1 MIYKLITAS
10 TELPITLA
18 EAKAQLNIESSFTDD
33 DTLITSC
40 IYAAGKYMENLL
52 QHPLMEQVWEL
63 QLADF
68 KTRVLVQKKP
78 VSIDS
83 IKYDDIDNTDQT
95 VTSTN
100 YQVITDTV
108 PALIVFYSSYAFPTV
123 RDERLDAVR
132 IRFTSGY
139 ADATVVPEDIK
150 LQIKIL
156 VTQYYEH
163 RDMNMVKPHV
173 QEQLQRF
180 IMANSAWL

>member
-1 MIYKLITAS
+1 MIYKLITPA

-18 EAKAQLNIESSFTDD
+18 EAKAQLNIEASFTDD
-33 DTLITSC
+33 DALITSC
-40 IYAAGKYMENLL
+40 IYAAGKYIENLL
-52 QHPLMEQVWEL
+52 QQPLMEQVWEL

-68 KTRVLVQKKP
+68 KTRILVQKKP
-78 VSIDS
+78 VTIDS
-83 IKYDDIDNTDQT
+83 IKYSDAANNEQT
-95 VTSTN
+95 VATSN

-108 PALIVFYSSYAFPTV
+108 PALIVFYSSYSFPVV

-139 ADATVVPEDIK
+139 ADATAVPEDIK
-150 LQIKIL
+150 RHIKVL

-173 QEQLQRF
+173 QEQLQQL
-180 IMANSAWL
+180 IMQNSAWL